1 MNDFSYK
8 FVIKIK
14 TMDNTRLSKKLATLP
29 ENLKAEVADFID
41 FLLEKSKKV
50 DRPKKPEFGSGK
62 GMFIIKPGFDDPLED
77 FKEYTH

>member
-1 MNDFSYK
+1 MNEFFSK
-8 FVIKIK
+8 FVIK
-14 TMDNTRLSKKLATLP
+14 TMDNTRLSKKLDSLP

-50 DRPKKPEFGSGK
+50 DSPKKPKFGSGK
-62 GMFIIKPGFDDPLED
+62 GMFKMKPGFDDPLED